1 MFSDWI
7 LYINVSFFRPISEG
21 DVVRE
26 QARRGI
32 IQGEPSS
39 SRKTYY
45 DYFPWNRV
53 LSYAVQSVGFSV
65 NTDPPLYNRRKFC
78 SELNAH

>member
-26 QARRGI
+26 QARRGVYRADRRRRVKRIAI
-32 IQGEPSS
+32 IFHEIDTIGRVFSQCGSSAIWPS
-39 SRKTYY
+39 KI
-45 DYFPWNRV
+45 
-53 LSYAVQSVGFSV
+53 
-65 NTDPPLYNRRKFC
+65 LYRIKRAIGK
-78 SELNAH
+78 

>member
-32 IQGEPSS
+32 YRADRHRRIKRIAIIFHEIEHCRTIGRVFSRRGSS
-39 SRKTYY
+39 
-45 DYFPWNRV
+45 
-53 LSYAVQSVGFSV
+53 AV
-65 NTDPPLYNRRKFC
+65 
-78 SELNAH
+78 